1 MAACKNSAEVDFIY
15 VEDSESERKRI
26 KLRAVETKK
35 RRNRRKH
42 TTVTIDSD
50 IIGQCHA
57 QTLDLPD
64 CTGGLNTHIS
74 DDTERSCSK
83 PPSESLLPP
92 PPEDNRPRASSPPL
106 VPSSDT
112 NNTQGT
118 LSEANIITRLGHLA
132 YRQAESASDNV
143 PNSRAGRSRSEPTS
157 EVSHGKIERR
167 SRSFQ
172 PDSSAKKLDVGPL
185 LRCVS
190 CHVQWTVRKNVTHKS
205 THMTT
210 CARKNGINPSTLQV
224 LVEKELLKLQQS
236 MTNDQKRSCY
246 ESAIAAPQ
254 TYLET
259 VVAEAQ
265 PRRKQRR
272 TDTVGTLQ
280 PISQTRAAILDRA
293 KALLGTREGV
303 SCNAPEPEQT
313 QSFGRSRLVTG
324 QVEIFDAM
332 LAHPSEESALTSRLV
347 LLRSMA
353 ESPITYPP

>member
-1 MAACKNSAEVDFIY
+1 M
-15 VEDSESERKRI
+15 
-26 KLRAVETKK
+26 L
-35 RRNRRKH
+35 
-42 TTVTIDSD
+42 
-50 IIGQCHA
+50 
-57 QTLDLPD
+57 
-64 CTGGLNTHIS
+64 GGLTHTQIYIS
-74 DDTERSCSK
+74 DDTEQSYSK
-83 PPSESLLPP
+83 PPSESLSPP
-92 PPEDNRPRASSPPL
+92 PPEDSRPRVSSPPF
-106 VPSSDT
+106 VQSGDT
-112 NNTQGT
+112 NNALGT
-118 LSEANIITRLGHLA
+118 PSEANIITRLGHLS
-132 YRQAESASDNV
+132 YRQAGSASDNV
-143 PNSRAGRSRSEPTS
+143 SNSSRAGRSLSVPTS
-157 EVSHGKIERR
+157 EVPHGKIERR

-172 PDSSAKKLDVGPL
+172 PDFNVKKLDLGPL

-190 CHVQWTVRKNVTHKS
+190 CHVQWTVWKNVTHKS

-210 CARKNGINPSTLQV
+210 CARKNGINPSTLQI
-224 LVEKELLKLQQS
+224 LIEKELLKLRQPK
-236 MTNDQKRSCY
+236 TNDQKQPCS

-303 SCNAPEPEQT
+303 SCNAPELEQT

-324 QVEIFDAM
+324 QAENFDVM
-332 LAHPSEESALTSRLV
+332 LAHPSEESALTSRLA

-353 ESPITYPP
+353 ESPTTYPP